1 MPDNGTAQMTAGVF
15 LIAAGSV
22 VMLGVLG
29 GLVPPLPPVS
39 LAVAM
44 FVMAA
49 GALLAGI
56 SGFDAGGE
64 CFCRATN
71 SFDARL
77 ND

>member
-56 SGFDAGGE
+56 SGEDG
-64 CFCRATN
+64 RPV
-71 SFDARL
+71 
-77 ND
+77 

>member
-1 MPDNGTAQMTAGVF
+1 MTAGVF

-56 SGFDAGGE
+56 SGEDG
-64 CFCRATN
+64 RPV
-71 SFDARL
+71 
-77 ND
+77 